1 MLSSDLEI
9 GFFLA
14 LLLVGIF
21 YTHSSSIKFFNILY
35 RIFPLML
42 ICYILPAIFSS
53 LNIIDASNSQL
64 TEIAKTH
71 FMPSCLFLLILS
83 TDFFALT
90 LVGRK
95 PVFFKIVVTLCLN
108 IKLHLLRL
116 LLVPYLG

>member
-1 MLSSDLEI
+1 
-9 GFFLA
+9 
-14 LLLVGIF
+14 
-21 YTHSSSIKFFNILY
+21 
-35 RIFPLML
+35 ML

-95 PVFFKIVVTLCLN
+95 LLGMYVLGAVSICIGGPLSLWFGAVFS
-108 IKLHLLRL
+108 
-116 LLVPYLG
+116 